1 MAAATVAA
9 VAAEAPAAAGSKKKL
24 VIGVVLGLVVAAA
37 AYMFLMGGGGAADVI
52 AEPTAPEEG
61 AVVTVGQMTTSL
73 AGPGTHFVRVEI
85 GAVLNATT
93 AEADVEAAFPLLRDA
108 ALSVL
113 MGFDADTLRSVA
125 GADTLRTE
133 LTAAAQEIW
142 EDEEV
147 LRIVLTDLLV
157 Q

>member
-9 VAAEAPAAAGSKKKL
+9 VPAEDAAGSKKKL
-24 VIGVVLGLVVAAA
+24 VIGAVLAVVLGAA
-37 AYMFLMGGGGAADVI
+37 AYMFLLGGSGAAD
-52 AEPTAPEEG
+52 ASQEPMAPEEG

-73 AGPGTHFVRVEI
+73 AGPGTHFVRVEL
-85 GAVLNATT
+85 GAVLNATAT
-93 AEADVEAAFPLLRDA
+93 EADVEAAFPLLRDA
-108 ALSVL
+108 ALTVL

-125 GADTLRTE
+125 GAETLRTE
-133 LTAAAQEIW
+133 LTAAAQGIW
-142 EDEEV
+142 EDDEV